1 MFHTVLNTQYKMC
14 YLAGLYSAGTMY
26 FEQLRIKSN
35 NGKFVPIPA
44 MKANMSR
51 KGNGPLLL
59 NINTRWWQA

>member
-1 MFHTVLNTQYKMC
+1 MC

-44 MKANMSR
+44 MKANMGR